1 MAKALGTK
9 YEYEHEVTWM
19 TISNRLQALGFWVK
33 WQHDFITDQH
43 RYAIGLKGEKQPMG
57 VYLGE
62 ETAYAM
68 VKMILSNARDEEN

>member
-9 YEYEHEVTWM
+9 YEYEHEVKWM

-62 ETAYAM
+62 EIAEAM
-68 VKMILSNARDEEN
+68 VKMLLSNAKDEE